1 MIYIFVMKL
10 EKNWRAI
17 TFAGT
22 RALSLAISIGHLYS
36 FESVASKADPFRIIF
51 LLFG

>member
-1 MIYIFVMKL
+1 MKYIFVMKL

-22 RALSLAISIGHLYS
+22 CSVSCYINWTYIALKAWLQRGIL
-36 FESVASKADPFRIIF
+36 SV
-51 LLFG
+51 